1 MTTSCSHAGP
11 TTQPT
16 TAPASTPADRLR
28 ADVTHLAGTIGP
40 RAFDDAD
47 ATRRS
52 IEHIESQ
59 LKAAG
64 LTDVRREPYNIG
76 NVVATNLYV
85 DIKGTGDEIVVV
97 GAHYDTVPMTPG
109 ADDNASGVA
118 GTLELARR
126 LKDAKPARTIR
137 IAFFACEEPPNFQ
150 AKSMGSLVFAKAC
163 KARGDKVVAM
173 LSVEMIGYYSDAAN
187 SQHFPDL
194 LAGRYPTTGNFLA
207 IVGNVKSRQL
217 VERIKEAF
225 AKSTDL
231 PIEAAA
237 LPEIIL
243 QIGWS
248 DHWSFWQIGVPAVM
262 LTDTA
267 EFRNANYHARTDTP
281 DTLDYARMAKAV
293 DGIAGI
299 VKELAE

>member
-1 MTTSCSHAGP
+1 
-11 TTQPT
+11 
-16 TAPASTPADRLR
+16 
-28 ADVTHLAGTIGP
+28 VTHLAGTIGP